1 MTGAGHDGSVH
12 TRRDSGEILQQG
24 CAHEDHPGISA
35 PHLDDLART
44 STNGSFTCMRFCPNA
59 LAHFL
64 FAQLQLTALG
74 ARQGPDV
81 PETQRLEEK
90 KIQTVKKTQL
100 YDQRMALVAP
110 PLLFQQRAGGG
121 SCESDVSSPFLQAQ
135 LGALRRL
142 LCGFWSLVPRF
153 VFRVSCSVFRV
164 EILSRM
170 HTPAFPRMHLVHPP
184 ASISCTRNRCDLT
197 GPGGARPDARGA
209 LHQRGVSERD
219 EPEHGRD
226 VPRRRGEPRLLRAQ
240 PQHARRQRRLRGIP
254 LLHCGL

>member
-164 EILSRM
+164 EILR
-170 HTPAFPRMHLVHPP
+170 FPHPGSMSP
-184 ASISCTRNRCDLT
+184 LPCCVSFFVFVPCAQSHAYPSIPSNAPRPPPCIDILHAESLRSDGT
-197 GPGGARPDARGA
+197 GWG
-209 LHQRGVSERD
+209 QT
-219 EPEHGRD
+219 
-226 VPRRRGEPRLLRAQ
+226 
-240 PQHARRQRRLRGIP
+240 
-254 LLHCGL
+254 